1 MTRGQLEHI
10 ASKYTFRFIG
20 DSTTRRLAES
30 FVSVLTGVGSTH
42 PLVHERV
49 DFSAGGLKV
58 GKDRG
63 VHPFIAYTGFVTGK
77 GVNHR

>member
-1 MTRGQLEHI
+1 MTQEQLDQV

-30 FVSVLTGVGSTH
+30 FVSVFTGVGSTH
-42 PLVHERV
+42 PVVHERV
-49 DFSAGGLKV
+49 DFSAGGVKV

-63 VHPFIAYTGFVTGK
+63 A
-77 GVNHR
+77 